1 MNAHVRA
8 LACGLAWAL
17 ALLAG
22 ARPASANDG
31 ARKLRHL
38 LRYVAADYRHAVRDG
53 EVASRAEYEEQ
64 ILLLSD
70 AQKLATSLPGETE
83 TLRAAVAHVR
93 ALVESK
99 AAEREV
105 VRATSAADALVVGAY
120 RLRDL
125 PASPPD
131 EARGQALYRE
141 HCATC
146 HGPTGRGDTARARS
160 LSPPPPDYHDEAL
173 GEGMSPLRVSG
184 SVEIGI
190 EGTAMVPFTFL
201 SEQDRWDLG
210 FFVVGLRHA
219 GAPRSAMRPSLSLPE
234 LSVLT
239 DGELLDHLYAA
250 GTAEADLAASLAAL
264 RSGPLTFHTPL
275 AEARA
280 AWSEARLQ
288 RVWGGERHSKYS
300 LLKGHHE
307 GFERARGALGLSAPE
322 AVADVEQRAVHALS
336 ALEAGAPRESVDK
349 ALSVL
354 LVAATRAE
362 LRASATARTGAFPRA
377 LNAAWA
383 FLTGC
388 GAAWL
393 AAAAARARAV
403 GPGPRTALLVTAALL
418 TVLWGA
424 PFLATAAGRGR
435 LVAVSLAAG
444 ALALLSVMTAAARES
459 AAGAARTSEGG
470 APGSDPPPA
479 ARGGRSPAP
488 GASPLRRHGPSL
500 VLAVAAAVL
509 AGQCVHAGQLAG
521 VLPAHSMSGDL
532 VLFPLVNTT
541 WEAAC
546 SQVALLLAGL
556 LAVGLR
562 SRPRR

>member
-64 ILLLSD
+64 IILLSD

-99 AAEREV
+99 AAEGEV

-146 HGPTGRGDTARARS
+146 HGPTGRGDTARGRS

-184 SVEIGI
+184 AVEIGI
-190 EGTAMVPFTFL
+190 DGTGMVPFTFL

-219 GAPRSAMRPSLSLPE
+219 GGPRSAERPSLSLPE
-234 LSVLT
+234 MSVLT
-239 DGELLDHLYAA
+239 DGELLDHLYSA
-250 GTAEADLAASLAAL
+250 GVAEADLDASLAAL

-280 AWSEARLQ
+280 GWSEARLQ
-288 RVWGGERHSKYS
+288 WIWGETAHSKYS
-300 LLKGHHE
+300 MLEGQHV

-336 ALEAGAPRESVDK
+336 ALEAGAPPESVDK

-362 LRASATARTGAFPRA
+362 LRASATARAGAFPRA

-403 GPGPRTALLVTAALL
+403 GPGARTALLVTAVLL

-424 PFLATAAGRGR
+424 PFLATATAAAGRGR

-459 AAGAARTSEGG
+459 APGG
-470 APGSDPPPA
+470 A
-479 ARGGRSPAP
+479 
-488 GASPLRRHGPSL
+488 LRRLGPSL

-541 WEAAC
+541 WEAGC